1 MIVINAPAFGIIN
14 FEEGHLCVKAD
25 KHSRKFK
32 RAAAPP
38 RSRVAGYSE
47 YKTAAW

>member
-1 MIVINAPAFGIIN
+1 MIVINTPAFGFIN
-14 FEEGHLCVKAD
+14 FEAAHLCVKAD
-25 KHSRKFK
+25 KHSRKVK

-38 RSRVAGYSE
+38 RSRAAGYSE